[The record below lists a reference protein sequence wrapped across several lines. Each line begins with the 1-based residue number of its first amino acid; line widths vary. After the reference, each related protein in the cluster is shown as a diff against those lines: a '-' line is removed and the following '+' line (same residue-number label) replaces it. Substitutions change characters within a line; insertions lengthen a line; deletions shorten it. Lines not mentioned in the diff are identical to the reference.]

1 MEKFEERVFGY
12 RFAAF
17 VVWRAR
23 SAVWGLGCRFAPFLV
38 FGLGLR
44 GRFAAFMVFGLGL
57 RGRFAAF
64 MVCGF
69 WFVVAALRRLWFLVW
84 GSAAWVYA
92 YILNPGWYCCKVD
105 LK

>member
-23 SAVWGLGCRFAPFLV
+23 SAVWGLGCRFAPFL
-38 FGLGLR
+38 
-44 GRFAAFMVFGLGL
+44 VFGLGL